1 MQILLTERREDLND
15 PYGRNVRKVFA
26 SNINKE
32 LKAKGISKSDLADQ
46 SGIADSTIDRVLNGL
61 ALSSGIIAK
70 VSQVLRVDYWVLFV
84 EEEE

>member
-26 SNINKE
+26 ANISKE
-32 LKAKGISKSDLADQ
+32 MKAKGISKIELADQ
-46 SGIADSTIDRVLNGL
+46 SGIADSTIDRVLDGS

-70 VSQVLRVDYWVLFV
+70 ISQVLQVDYWVLFV
-84 EEEE
+84 DEEE